1 VLTLASRLSN
11 SIKLKKKKK
20 SVAFVVL
27 VHFID
32 IWVTDLVEEDN

>member
-11 SIKLKKKKK
+11 SIKLKKKK